1 MKAIIF
7 GINGQDGY
15 YLKQLLISNTIE
27 VIGVSRSSG
36 DWIKGNIADF
46 GFVEQL
52 IKTIRPQYVFHLAAN
67 SVTSHGAM
75 FENHE
80 TIATG
85 TLNLL
90 EAVYRYS
97 KNTKVFLSGSAVQFE
112 NRGQPIDEHT
122 PFAALSPYAVARIQS
137 VYAAR
142 YFRNLGLQVYIG
154 YFFHHD
160 SPLRGEKHIN
170 QRIVRVVQR
179 ISAGSDEI
187 IEIGDLK
194 AKKEFNF
201 AADLMEAIWIL
212 VNQNMHFEAVIGSGK
227 AYSIEDWLQICF
239 AYFCLDWQKYVVQIE
254 NFNSSFQI
262 LVSNPFVIHSL
273 GWKFQIDINN
283 LAKMMIQYNGG
294 KR

>member
-15 YLKQLLISNTIE
+15 YLKQLLIRNNVE
-27 VIGVSRSSG
+27 VIGVSRSAG
-36 DWIKGNIADF
+36 DWIQGNIADY

-52 IKTIRPQYVFHLAAN
+52 IKTIHPQYVFHLAAN
-67 SVTSHGAM
+67 SVTNHDAM

-90 EAVYRYS
+90 EAVYRHS
-97 KNTKVFLSGSAVQFE
+97 KHTKVFLSGSAVQFE
-112 NRGQPIDEHT
+112 NKGEPIDEHT
-122 PFAALSPYAVARIQS
+122 PFAPLSPYAVARIQS

-142 YFRNLGLQVYIG
+142 YFRNLGLQVYVG

-170 QRIVRVVQR
+170 MRIVRAVQR

-187 IEIGDLK
+187 IEIGDLT

-201 AADLMEAIWIL
+201 AGDLMEAIWVL
-212 VNQNMHFEAVIGSGK
+212 VNQNLYFEAAIGNGK
-227 AYSIEDWLQICF
+227 AYSIEEWILNCF
-239 AYFCLDWQKYVVQIE
+239 HIIGKSSKSYVRLNPNYKSDRI
-254 NFNSSFQI
+254 NI
-262 LVSNPFVIHSL
+262 IYSNPATIFSL
-273 GWKFQIDINN
+273 GWKPKIDFIE
-283 LAKMMIQYNGG
+283 LAKLMLKI
-294 KR
+294 